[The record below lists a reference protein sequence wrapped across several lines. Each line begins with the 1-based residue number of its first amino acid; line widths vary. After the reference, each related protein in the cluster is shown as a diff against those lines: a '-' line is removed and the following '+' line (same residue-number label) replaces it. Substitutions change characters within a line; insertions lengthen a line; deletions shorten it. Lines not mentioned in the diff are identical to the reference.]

1 MQPVPYGWGMTIRP
15 CPYVTHVWHKERRS
29 ISMATTVKKEELD
42 QLIRL
47 LNHTG
52 DPDLRRVYPELGTY
66 YLMGAYGGQKLVQI
80 ITEGGG
86 VRDVLPHLG
95 YTSKKELANG
105 MRAYLAGRH
114 EPYTEEHYQIP
125 FKREQIRQMQVAEK
139 VG

>member
-1 MQPVPYGWGMTIRP
+1 MPTR
-15 CPYVTHVWHKERRS
+15 
-29 ISMATTVKKEELD
+29 VKKDEID
-42 QLIRL
+42 QLLRL
-47 LNHTG
+47 MNHHG
-52 DPDLRRVYPELGTY
+52 DPDLRRVYPEFGTY
-66 YLMGAYGGQKLVQI
+66 YVMGAYGGQKLVQI

-114 EPYTEEHYQIP
+114 EPNTEEHYQVERQRAAI
-125 FKREQIRQMQVAEK
+125 KQILEAEK